1 MKIDKEKNFIQIGLT
16 IIMGCI
22 CFVALAFYLQKV
34 SLTNLVDS
42 VEVGKENGFN
52 LLDFS
57 SDFMS
62 ASYSWGATLLGFLCL
77 LQILISITTIILS
90 VCSIF
95 FFKKNTTYILNTVF
109 FFLCFSF
116 LFLYMLEG
124 FLFNKIYID
133 SGGYYYKGSFIDG
146 VADYFSVNISVKTLS
161 YLPFIFGIILLIM
174 YVISEI
180 LRKKNISIFK
190 QRVNTNI
197 DHDKN
202 IEKDINTYVKN
213 DIEILETLK
222 KYKEL
227 LDLNIIT
234 KEEFDERKNK
244 LLSE

>member
-1 MKIDKEKNFIQIGLT
+1 
-16 IIMGCI
+16 
-22 CFVALAFYLQKV
+22 
-34 SLTNLVDS
+34 
-42 VEVGKENGFN
+42 
-52 LLDFS
+52 
-57 SDFMS
+57 
-62 ASYSWGATLLGFLCL
+62 
-77 LQILISITTIILS
+77 
-90 VCSIF
+90 
-95 FFKKNTTYILNTVF
+95 
-109 FFLCFSF
+109 
-116 LFLYMLEG
+116 
-124 FLFNKIYID
+124 
-133 SGGYYYKGSFIDG
+133 
-146 VADYFSVNISVKTLS
+146 
-161 YLPFIFGIILLIM
+161 M